1 MWNQT
6 ITKKKLE
13 PTWDKIWS
21 KGATEK
27 GGNPKDNR
35 IPLATVLVW
44 THPVW
49 ATTLPECTHTQP
61 RDPTQEL
68 CLLSF
73 VIELHHNMNTVFIRL
88 KESIHTKQQRQ
99 KAIQFLI
106 PSLIC
111 TFLSDSTSTQILSV
125 AHQIYQCCGTTW
137 ASSKQ
142 KSSPSWSSIAAE
154 EKNRN

>member
-1 MWNQT
+1 MSQKSWTKNDPTFITFQTFDYHHQDIT
-6 ITKKKLE
+6 ITK
-13 PTWDKIWS
+13 
-21 KGATEK
+21 K

-49 ATTLPECTHTQP
+49 ATTLPECTHTH
-61 RDPTQEL
+61 DPETQHRSSA
-68 CLLSF
+68 CWASWSN
-73 VIELHHNMNTVFIRL
+73 LHHNMNTVLIRL
-88 KESIHTKQQRQ
+88 KESIHTKQRRQ

-137 ASSKQ
+137 TSSKQ
-142 KSSPSWSSIAAE
+142 KSGSS
-154 EKNRN
+154 